1 MNDKRVLVGL
11 SGGVDSSV
19 CALLLQRQGYT
30 VLGATLDLCD
40 GAASGSIED
49 AKAVA
54 EKLGVELWDVRF
66 EKEGT
71 EWYLRFFIDKDGLT
85 IEDCENF
92 SRAMDP
98 ILDEADPI
106 EKRYVMEV
114 SSPGIERKLNND
126 EQIRRYLGYLA
137 TVKFIRA
144 PEGYNKREFLLQLN
158 DVKDGVVT
166 AEQEDGTIMT
176 FPKSDTAYIKLYYDF
191 DNDTMAENTAE

>member
-1 MNDKRVLVGL
+1 MAEEKKKNTAQL
-11 SGGVDSSV
+11 
-19 CALLLQRQGYT
+19 CAELAQPG
-30 VLGATLDLCD
+30 
-40 GAASGSIED
+40 
-49 AKAVA
+49 A

-71 EWYLRFFIDKDGLT
+71 EWYLRFFIDKNGLT

-114 SSPGIERKLNND
+114 SSPGIERRLNNE

-144 PEGYNKREFLLQLN
+144 PEGYNRREFLLQLN
-158 DVKDGVVT
+158 DIKDGVIT
-166 AEQEDGTIMT
+166 AEQEDGTVMT

-191 DNDTMAENTAE
+191 DNDTMAEDTAE

>member
-1 MNDKRVLVGL
+1 MAEGNKKNTAQL
-11 SGGVDSSV
+11 
-19 CALLLQRQGYT
+19 CAELAQP
-30 VLGATLDLCD
+30 
-40 GAASGSIED
+40 
-49 AKAVA
+49 VA
-54 EKLGVELWDVRF
+54 EQLGVELWDVRF

>member
-1 MNDKRVLVGL
+1 MAEGKKKNTAQLCAEL
-11 SGGVDSSV
+11 S
-19 CALLLQRQGYT
+19 QP
-30 VLGATLDLCD
+30 
-40 GAASGSIED
+40 
-49 AKAVA
+49 VA
-54 EKLGVELWDVRF
+54 EQLGVELWDVRF